1 LSAAKPIASTAAQWL
16 TAVADCV
23 LRLGAL
29 IRGDARIT
37 EIEINPLRVYARGA
51 LALDVLMQVEQ
62 A

>member
-1 LSAAKPIASTAAQWL
+1 
-16 TAVADCV
+16 V

-29 IRGDARIT
+29 IRADARIT
-37 EIEINPLRVYARGA
+37 EIEINPLRIYPKGA

>member
-1 LSAAKPIASTAAQWL
+1 MRCGRGTPAADLA
-16 TAVADCV
+16 AVANCV

-29 IRGDARIT
+29 IRSDARIT
-37 EIEINPLRVYARGA
+37 EIEINPLRVYAKGV